1 MAACSTDSSD
11 SNMPVDDHQNQTK
24 GNISKRDTETIVS
37 FSPRPQRV
45 QRLNRR
51 GFYLSNIGTE
61 NLETSTQK
69 TDIGKSRCGQQ
80 KKTSINNDQKL
91 KSPEKKIIKLNF
103 SENGLKRKSN
113 ESNSNKDNSQ
123 EIPPKKKHA
132 IITWP

>member
-1 MAACSTDSSD
+1 MAACSTDSFD
-11 SNMPVDDHQNQTK
+11 SKMPVDDHQNQTK
-24 GNISKRDTETIVS
+24 GNISKKDTETTVS

-51 GFYLSNIGTE
+51 GFYLSNIGAE
-61 NLETSTQK
+61 NLDKSTQK

-80 KKTSINNDQKL
+80 KETSINNDQKL
-91 KSPEKKIIKLNF
+91 KSPEKKIIKLNL

-113 ESNSNKDNSQ
+113 ESNSNKDNSE
-123 EIPPKKKHA
+123 EIPSKKKHK